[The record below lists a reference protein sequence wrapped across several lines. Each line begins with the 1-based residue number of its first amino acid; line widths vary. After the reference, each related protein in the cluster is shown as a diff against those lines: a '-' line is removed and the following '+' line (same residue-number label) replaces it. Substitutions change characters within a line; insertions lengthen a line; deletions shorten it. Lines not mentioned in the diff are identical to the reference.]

1 MLEVFRGCTE
11 FYGNNTVYITDDH
24 HVQKL
29 EKPNY
34 LIQSP
39 QNNGDE
45 IWITSG
51 VIVALG
57 ACCEKVDAIKQ
68 LKCVLRQMEAEC
80 AEADAIKKS
89 KKVGR

>member
-1 MLEVFRGCTE
+1 
-11 FYGNNTVYITDDH
+11 
-24 HVQKL
+24 L
-29 EKPNY
+29 EKHNY

-57 ACCEKVDAIKQ
+57 ACCEKVDAIKR

-80 AEADAIKKS
+80 DEADGTKKP